1 MITVKK
7 ILRQPNIPVSGPAAA
22 FLFNLAAGLVSFLW
36 TIIAEGGLFSLAG
49 DFNSQQ
55 ITFAIAANEAIKSGN
70 VIWDWSLDLGSNFIG
85 GMSFYI
91 LGNPSFWVSLLF
103 PAKYFMYVVGWLYLL
118 KYAFAGLFSYYYLER
133 LVKHKETAVI
143 GSMLYAF
150 SGYTNEALLFYHFH
164 DVVVWFPLLLITFD
178 DLVKKG
184 KRGPF
189 IFAVCINAVVN
200 YFFFVGE
207 VLFVIAYYG
216 LKYLVPAFKKY
227 IRRLPRI
234 IIESVTGVMIGAV
247 LLLPSFIFT
256 IQNPRV
262 ENDYTGSNSLVFSGE
277 RYLYILKGLIF
288 PGEMMSHQ
296 SAVIKNNFSS
306 CCAYLPVVGMVL
318 VIAFFMLHKKHWL
331 NRMLKF
337 CLLMAVVPI
346 LNASFSL
353 FAGLYCRWYYMAVL
367 MMAGASVMVLDEW
380 MSVRG
385 NNPQKPLNYVE
396 RAVRK
401 SALIWGSITAAF
413 VLFLVFVKWS
423 KSEPSKIYNK
433 PLFAAFSIVSV
444 AGTVLT
450 WHIICRLRQ
459 KQIIYL
465 ALSVFVFSCATCITD
480 IAMLQAVHGRGAQEI
495 YDELNTTAALTDPAP
510 YYRFTSRDNIE
521 TLAHNR
527 QGSAN
532 FCSTVSGSIFRF
544 YEALGLERDVKSPD
558 APEGMMNLI
567 SARYAI
573 EDEPREDETFIEERS
588 GKDCSFYVYED
599 KDVPPIGFTYDTYMT
614 ATELEGIASA
624 NRAVAMLRTLVIPD
638 EEEEKVSEVLAHYS
652 KAVHGGTEPADIP
665 EASRAHLS
673 ECAREAV
680 RTTSSYGVTITAD
693 ADKYAFFSIPN
704 DSGWAAKVNG
714 EDAEILDASGFMA
727 VRIHEGENRIEFT
740 YTVPGLFA
748 GIIISLAGLLAAAV
762 YIGYWVIR
770 KRKAQ

>member
-7 ILRQPNIPVSGPAAA
+7 ILRQPNIPVSGPAVA

-55 ITFAIAANEAIKSGN
+55 ITFAMAANEAIKSGN

-337 CLLMAVVPI
+337 CLLMVLAVCGALLPLV
-346 LNASFSL
+346 
-353 FAGLYCRWYYMAVL
+353 LY
-367 MMAGASVMVLDEW
+367 GGPHD
-380 MSVRG
+380 
-385 NNPQKPLNYVE
+385 
-396 RAVRK
+396 
-401 SALIWGSITAAF
+401 
-413 VLFLVFVKWS
+413 
-423 KSEPSKIYNK
+423 
-433 PLFAAFSIVSV
+433 
-444 AGTVLT
+444 
-450 WHIICRLRQ
+450 
-459 KQIIYL
+459 
-465 ALSVFVFSCATCITD
+465 
-480 IAMLQAVHGRGAQEI
+480 GR
-495 YDELNTTAALTDPAP
+495 
-510 YYRFTSRDNIE
+510 R
-521 TLAHNR
+521 
-527 QGSAN
+527 
-532 FCSTVSGSIFRF
+532 
-544 YEALGLERDVKSPD
+544 ERD
-558 APEGMMNLI
+558 G
-567 SARYAI
+567 AR
-573 EDEPREDETFIEERS
+573 
-588 GKDCSFYVYED
+588 
-599 KDVPPIGFTYDTYMT
+599 
-614 ATELEGIASA
+614 
-624 NRAVAMLRTLVIPD
+624 
-638 EEEEKVSEVLAHYS
+638 
-652 KAVHGGTEPADIP
+652 
-665 EASRAHLS
+665 
-673 ECAREAV
+673 
-680 RTTSSYGVTITAD
+680 
-693 ADKYAFFSIPN
+693 
-704 DSGWAAKVNG
+704 
-714 EDAEILDASGFMA
+714 
-727 VRIHEGENRIEFT
+727 
-740 YTVPGLFA
+740 
-748 GIIISLAGLLAAAV
+748 
-762 YIGYWVIR
+762 
-770 KRKAQ
+770 

>member
-1 MITVKK
+1 MAGKAKK
-7 ILRQPNIPVSGPAAA
+7 QRQPNIPVSGPAAA
-22 FLFNLAAGLVSFLW
+22 FLYNLAAGLVSFLW
-36 TIIAEGGLFSLAG
+36 TIIYQGGLFSLAG

-55 ITFAIAANEAIKSGN
+55 ITFAMAANEAIKSGN

-118 KYAFAGLFSYYYLER
+118 KYALAGLFSYLYLER
-133 LVKHKETAVI
+133 LVKRKEMAVI

-164 DVVVWFPLLLITFD
+164 DVVVWFPLLLLTFD

-189 IFAVCINAVVN
+189 IFAVFINAVVN

-207 VLFVIAYYG
+207 VIFVVAYYV
-216 LKYLVPAFKKY
+216 LKYLVPAFGKY

-234 IIESVTGVMIGAV
+234 IIESVTGVMIGAA
-247 LLLPSFIFT
+247 LLVPSFFFV

-296 SAVIKNNFSS
+296 SSVIKNNFSS

-318 VIAFFMLHKKHWL
+318 VIAFFFLHKKHWL

-337 CLLMAVVPI
+337 CLVMAVVPI

-367 MMAGASVMVLDEW
+367 MMAGASIMVLDEW
-380 MSVRG
+380 MGARG
-385 NNPQKPLNYVE
+385 NNPQKSLNYVE
-396 RAVRK
+396 RTVRY
-401 SALIWGSITAAF
+401 SALIWGVITAAF
-413 VLFLVFVKWS
+413 VCFLVFVKWS
-423 KSEPSKIYNK
+423 KSEPSKIYNA
-433 PLFAAFSIVSV
+433 PLFAAFSIVSI
-444 AGTVLT
+444 AGTLLT
-450 WHIICRLRQ
+450 WHIICNLRK
-459 KQIIYL
+459 KQVYYL
-465 ALSVFVFSCATCITD
+465 AVAVFVFACATCITD
-480 IAMLQAVHGRGAQEI
+480 IAMLQAVHGKDARHI
-495 YDELNTTAALTDPAP
+495 YDELNTSAELTDPAP

-532 FCSTVSGSIFRF
+532 FCSTVSGPIFRF

-573 EDEPREDETFIEERS
+573 EDEPRENEDPVEVKA
-588 GKDCSFYVYED
+588 GKYKTYYVYED
-599 KDVPPIGFTYDTYMT
+599 TNVPTIGFTYDTYMT
-614 ATELEGIASA
+614 ASEFEATASA
-624 NRAVAMLRTLVIPD
+624 NRAILMLRTLVVPD
-638 EEEEKVSEVLAHYS
+638 ECEETVSEVLDHYS
-652 KAVHGGTEPADIP
+652 AAIHGGAEPSDIVP
-665 EASRAHLS
+665 ASRSHLD
-673 ECAREAV
+673 ECAKDAV
-680 RTTSSYGVTITAD
+680 RTTDSYAVTITAD

-704 DSGWAAKVNG
+704 DGGWKARVNG
-714 EDAEILDASGFMA
+714 EDAEIVDICGFMA
-727 VRIHEGENRIEFT
+727 VRIAEGENRIELH
-740 YTVPGLFA
+740 YTVQGLSAGILLSLVGLF
-748 GIIISLAGLLAAAV
+748 IAV
-762 YIGYWVIR
+762 IYIRYWIR
-770 KRKAQ
+770 KKRRAQ